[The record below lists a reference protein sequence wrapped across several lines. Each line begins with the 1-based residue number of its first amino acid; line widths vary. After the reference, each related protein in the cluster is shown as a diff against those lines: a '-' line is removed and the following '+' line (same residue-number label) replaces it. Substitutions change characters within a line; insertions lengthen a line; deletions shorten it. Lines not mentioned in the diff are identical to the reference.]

1 MLDYRV
7 ETFLVVCREMNYTK
21 AAEVLNIT
29 QPNVSQHIKW
39 LEDLYQQK
47 LFAYQG
53 RKLILTPAGEVMKK
67 AAIAIRHEEKLLRQ
81 QMAAVQDQK
90 KPLAFGVTKSI
101 SEGFM
106 KMSINHF
113 LEKYTGDRIY
123 FSVNNTHQLL
133 EEINNMKL
141 DFAIVE
147 GNFDK
152 NIYDYIVLTKER
164 FIPVCA
170 ADYVFKKEITC
181 LEDLFEEP
189 FIIREQGSGS
199 REILENMLGSRN
211 YTFQNFQSVLE
222 IGDISITKELLKGG
236 RGIAFLYEMAVEQE
250 LQTGRLKEIRL
261 GDWDVRHEFALVW
274 LKTKHF
280 FYYYQE
286 LAEHLK
292 NSMSVTK
299 RTMTEQNIKEMKDT
313 FKKKVT
319 EV

>member
-7 ETFLVVCREMNYTK
+7 ETFLTVCREMNYTK

-39 LEDLYQQK
+39 LEDLYHQK

-53 RKLILTPAGEVMKK
+53 RRLILTPAGEVLKK
-67 AAIAIRHEEKLLRQ
+67 AAIAMRHEEKLLRQ
-81 QMAAVQDQK
+81 QMASVQDRQK
-90 KPLAFGVTKSI
+90 TLAFGVTKSI

-106 KMSINHF
+106 KMRINRF
-113 LEKYTGDRIY
+113 LEKYAGGRIY
-123 FSVNNTHQLL
+123 FAVNNTRQLL
-133 EEINNMKL
+133 EEINAMKL

-170 ADYVFKKEITC
+170 ADYVFKKEIAC

-189 FIIREQGSGS
+189 LIIREQGSGS
-199 REILENMLGSRN
+199 REILENVLGSRN
-211 YTFQNFQSVLE
+211 YTFQSFRSVME
-222 IGDISITKELLKGG
+222 IGDIGITKELLKDGSG
-236 RGIAFLYEMAVEQE
+236 VTFLYEMAVKQE
-250 LQTGRLKEIRL
+250 LKEGSLKEIPLR
-261 GDWDVRHEFALVW
+261 DFDVCHEFALVW

-280 FYYYQE
+280 YDYYQK
-286 LAEHLK
+286 LAEELK
-292 NSMSVTK
+292 TSMSEPEIVKNT
-299 RTMTEQNIKEMKDT
+299 QIWKEK
-313 FKKKVT
+313 
-319 EV
+319 

>member
-7 ETFLVVCREMNYTK
+7 ETFLTVCREMNYTK

-39 LEDLYQQK
+39 LEDLYHQK

-53 RKLILTPAGEVMKK
+53 RKLILTPAGEVLKK
-67 AAIAIRHEEKLLRQ
+67 AAIAMRHEEKLLRQ
-81 QMAAVQDQK
+81 QMASVQDRQK
-90 KPLAFGVTKSI
+90 TLAFGVTKSI

-106 KMSINHF
+106 KMRINRF
-113 LEKYTGDRIY
+113 LEKYAGGRIY
-123 FSVNNTHQLL
+123 FAVNNTRQLL
-133 EEINNMKL
+133 EEINAMKL

-170 ADYVFKKEITC
+170 ADYVFKKEIAC

-189 FIIREQGSGS
+189 LILRAQGSGC
-199 REILENMLGSRN
+199 REILENVLGSRN
-211 YTFQNFQSVLE
+211 YTFQSFRSVME
-222 IGDISITKELLKGG
+222 IGDIGITKELLKDGSG
-236 RGIAFLYEMAVEQE
+236 VTFLYEMAVKQE
-250 LQTGRLKEIRL
+250 LKEGSLKEIPLR
-261 GDWDVRHEFALVW
+261 DFDVCHEFALVW

-280 FYYYQE
+280 YDYYQK
-286 LAEHLK
+286 LAEELK
-292 NSMSVTK
+292 TSMSEPEIVKNT
-299 RTMTEQNIKEMKDT
+299 QIWKEK
-313 FKKKVT
+313 
-319 EV
+319 